1 MRDMATRGE
10 PGVTTRRSISG
21 GSTGAVELPVVTD
34 LPWSGAGAALSESP
48 MAQGLR
54 RLRRSTTSRVGAVIV
69 MVLILVA
76 IFADVLAPHS
86 PIASDQN
93 RTFLPPSWDAPLG
106 TDQLGRDMLS
116 RIIHGGRVS
125 LAVGVASVLLALFVG
140 VPLGMLA
147 GYYGGRID
155 AVVMRIMDLIL
166 AFPIYLLAIL
176 VMVIFT
182 PTAGLIGTIKVVA
195 AIAIVRIP
203 IYARLVRGSVLS
215 VKEKEYIEASRA
227 LGQQDLAVLT
237 RHVLPN
243 CLAPIVVTT
252 TLGIATAIIV
262 EATLSFLG
270 LGTQPPTPSWGW
282 DLKANVA
289 FIQMSPWLAIF
300 PGLAIFV
307 TVLGFN
313 LFGDGLRDALDP
325 RLK

>member
-1 MRDMATRGE
+1 MSLQEA
-10 PGVTTRRSISG
+10 
-21 GSTGAVELPVVTD
+21 ELPRAVAVTR
-34 LPWSGAGAALSESP
+34 PVAAPRAESP
-48 MAQGLR
+48 FTEGLR
-54 RLRRSTTSRVGAVIV
+54 RLRRSHTAVAGAVIV
-69 MVLILVA
+69 AALLVVA
-76 IFADVLAPHS
+76 VFADVLAPQS
-86 PIASDQN
+86 PTTSDQMH
-93 RTFLPPSWDAPLG
+93 TFARPGWEHPLG

-116 RIIHGGRVS
+116 RVIHGARIS
-125 LAVGVASVLLALFVG
+125 LLVGVSSVLLALFVG
-140 VPLGMLA
+140 VPVGLVA
-147 GYYGGRID
+147 GYYGGRVD
-155 AVVMRIMDLIL
+155 GLLMRVMDLIL
-166 AFPIYLLAIL
+166 AFPIYLLAIIL
-176 VMVIFT
+176 MIIFT
-182 PTAGLIGTIKVVA
+182 PTAGLIGTMKVTG

-215 VKEKEYIEASRA
+215 IKEKEFVEACRA
-227 LGQQDLAVLT
+227 LGVGDSWILL

-243 CLAPIVVTT
+243 CLAPIIVTT
-252 TLGIATAIIV
+252 TLGIATSIIV

-289 FIQMSPWLAIF
+289 FIQANLWLSLF